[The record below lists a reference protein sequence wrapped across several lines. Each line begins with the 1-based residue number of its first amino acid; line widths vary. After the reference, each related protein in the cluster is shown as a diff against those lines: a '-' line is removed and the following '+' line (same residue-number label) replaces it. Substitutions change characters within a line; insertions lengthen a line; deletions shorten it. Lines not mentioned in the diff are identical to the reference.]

1 MELTYTICPHCNK
14 RVYQRQCGNCKHFI
28 QHYGKDG
35 LSFIKIN
42 AGHCVANRRYKNK
55 YMLDTACDQ
64 WEDDGS
70 VAGQA
75 ERGD

>member
-28 QHYGKDG
+28 LHYVKDSKG
-35 LSFIKIN
+35 FHELL
-42 AGHCVANRRYKNK
+42 AGHCAVSPRMTRK
-55 YMLDTACDQ
+55 YIYADACDQ

>member
-28 QHYGKDG
+28 QHYRKFGNN
-35 LSFIKIN
+35 FEKI
-42 AGHCVANRRYKNK
+42 ASGHCTASPRIRQK
-55 YMLDTACDQ
+55 YALSAACDQ

-70 VAGQA
+70 IAGQA